1 MYAEPGL
8 LFPYFQSFA
17 QEIQQLEDFCGIQKS
32 NACGNTSAV
41 YDYDLGGEGDLFK
54 APEPIV
60 EEPVLGLDA
69 MAAAM
74 SMISNGEDVISVETI
89 KVTDI
94 EAIQSEHLMSEVF
107 YECKKDLMANS
118 AIEEPYPPD
127 SDVKV
132 PAVQVEGTLNEEK
145 DRLVSLGSLQKSVSS
160 GSLSSLEWINSGCAM
175 RPNFLDFHALD
186 LGAALGIRR
195 AYSEGDIQTIGNR
208 STSLIRSPFERVLT
222 IGNYT
227 IEERK
232 QKLSRYRNK
241 KSRRNF
247 GRKIKYACRK
257 ALADNQPRVRGRF
270 AKTEE
275 AEVSNLLK

>member
-1 MYAEPGL
+1 M
-8 LFPYFQSFA
+8 
-17 QEIQQLEDFCGIQKS
+17 
-32 NACGNTSAV
+32 
-41 YDYDLGGEGDLFK
+41 
-54 APEPIV
+54 

-132 PAVQVEGTLNEEK
+132 PAVQDEGTLNEEK

-175 RPNFLDFHALD
+175 RPNFLDFHTLD

-195 AYSEGDIQTIGNR
+195 AYSEGDIQV
-208 STSLIRSPFERVLT
+208 SLTLLF
-222 IGNYT
+222 
-227 IEERK
+227 
-232 QKLSRYRNK
+232 
-241 KSRRNF
+241 
-247 GRKIKYACRK
+247 
-257 ALADNQPRVRGRF
+257 LAIHF
-270 AKTEE
+270 AKPCSEFILHHC
-275 AEVSNLLK
+275 VSFAWTSG

>member
-1 MYAEPGL
+1 M
-8 LFPYFQSFA
+8 
-17 QEIQQLEDFCGIQKS
+17 
-32 NACGNTSAV
+32 
-41 YDYDLGGEGDLFK
+41 
-54 APEPIV
+54 

-145 DRLVSLGSLQKSVSS
+145 DHLVSLGSLQKSVSS

-175 RPNFLDFHALD
+175 RPNFLDFHTLD

-195 AYSEGDIQTIGNR
+195 AYSEGDIQV
-208 STSLIRSPFERVLT
+208 SLTLLF
-222 IGNYT
+222 
-227 IEERK
+227 
-232 QKLSRYRNK
+232 
-241 KSRRNF
+241 
-247 GRKIKYACRK
+247 
-257 ALADNQPRVRGRF
+257 LAIHF
-270 AKTEE
+270 AKPCSEFILHHC
-275 AEVSNLLK
+275 VSFAWTSGLSPRNLGKT